1 MKRLNKKQK
10 QKLLRRERA
19 IIRARMRVHRK
30 EQSRTAFAKRRT
42 GRTPRP
48 DQLRLIAPTV
58 FDIEDKKNRR
68 RLTRFL
74 EDLRGHFSR
83 HAAKRLLIDFQRTQR
98 FVAAGTLLFYAELC
112 RLVEYS
118 PGTQVRC
125 NEPQNERAKQVLQQ
139 IGVYGICHHPFHG
152 RTTHRDVVHWRVA
165 RGHMV
170 DASKYAEAIEA
181 HEGGLAEP
189 LVNGIYRGLAE
200 AMTNVCQHAYIG
212 RRDDGLDHDGP
223 RDWWVFSQA
232 KDGYL
237 YVALCDLGVG
247 IPGTLPTTNP
257 TLYDKLKALIGIA
270 PQDGDCIAAAIEDS
284 CSRTGK
290 PERGKGL
297 GDIIRAVAGAPRG
310 RAMVFSNRGWYTLND
325 GSEASGN
332 HRDSILGT
340 LIAWSVPI
348 QSELA

>member
-10 QKLLRRERA
+10 EKLLRRQRA
-19 IIRARMRVHRK
+19 IIRSRMRVRRK
-30 EQSRTAFAKRRT
+30 GQSRTVFAKRRT
-42 GRTPRP
+42 GGTPHP
-48 DQLRLIAPTV
+48 DQLRLIAPPV

-74 EDLRGHFSR
+74 KDLRGHFNR

-98 FVAAGTLLFYAELC
+98 FVAAVVLLFYAELC

-118 PGTQVRC
+118 PATQVRC

-152 RTTHRDVVHWRVA
+152 RTTHRDVVHWRGA
-165 RGHMV
+165 RGHLV
-170 DASKYAEAIEA
+170 DASQYAKTIEA

-200 AMTNVCQHAYIG
+200 AMTNVCHHAYID

-247 IPGTLPTTNP
+247 IPGTLPSTNP
-257 TLYDKLKALIGIA
+257 TLYGKLKALFGIT

-284 CSRTGK
+284 RSRTGR

-310 RAMVFSNRGWYTLND
+310 RAMVFSNRGWYTLN
-325 GSEASGN
+325 GGNESSGN
-332 HRDSILGT
+332 YRDSILGT
-340 LIAWSVPI
+340 LIAWSVPV
-348 QSELA
+348 QSG